1 MPKKIFKRI
10 TPSPEFVRNHK
21 SLAAIAHLLHDPN
34 LFHLNRNSVSRA
46 FAVGLGVAMLP
57 TYGHMIMAAA
67 LAIWFRANIVIS
79 IILVWISNP
88 ITFPLM
94 LVIEYW
100 IGASLLGIENTLAI
114 SDLTFEGWMQ
124 LLSEIWKP
132 LALGSLVLSIS
143 SALIGYFLVN
153 YLWRWEVSRKW
164 QKRQGK

>member
-57 TYGHMIMAAA
+57 TYGHMIIAAA
-67 LAIWFRANIVIS
+67 LAIWFRANIAIS
-79 IILVWISNP
+79 SILVWISNP
-88 ITFPLM
+88 LTFPLM

-100 IGASLLGIENTLAI
+100 IGANLMGIESTLAM
-114 SDLTFEGWMQ
+114 SDINFAEWKQ
-124 LLSEIWKP
+124 LLYWQRYGN
-132 LALGSLVLSIS
+132 LCYWVL
-143 SALIGYFLVN
+143 LY
-153 YLWRWEVSRKW
+153 
-164 QKRQGK
+164 